1 MQSTNKR
8 NKFEM
13 MGQFVAI
20 SFNEQEIAAT
30 DETEKQYQYDF
41 AKVPLCSS
49 RDEIINALVKI
60 RYKTFDKEIAAITNG
75 GQYAQEHSDWRVTA
89 KLIADEFIAYRDN
102 GL

>member
-8 NKFEM
+8 NKFET

-20 SFNEQEIAAT
+20 SFNEQEIKAT

-49 RDEIINALVKI
+49 RDEVINALVKI
-60 RYKTFDKEIAAITNG
+60 KYPTFDKEIAAMANG
-75 GQYAQEHSDWRVTA
+75 GEDGQGHSDWRVKA
-89 KLIADEFIAYRDN
+89 KLIADEFVAFRDSE
-102 GL
+102 L